1 MHNNNKKG
9 AIVRIL
15 VADDH
20 RMFRDGLCKLLAA
33 EADFCVEGETG
44 DGDTA
49 IQLVQELRPDIL
61 LLDLAMRPHG
71 LETVRKLADQPAIST
86 RIIILTAAIENRQV
100 VEALQMGARA
110 VVLKESATA
119 VLFKCIRAVMAGQY
133 WIGNEAVADLVKLVR
148 EITAPA
154 PKRECPRNGLT
165 PRELQVIATIVAG
178 YSNKEIAQKLNI
190 SEDTVKH
197 HLTNIFDKLGTSSR
211 LELATYA
218 ISHHLVD
225 GVKSQKTTFFL

>member
-1 MHNNNKKG
+1 MHKQNG
-9 AIVRIL
+9 TIRII

-20 RMFRDGLCKLLAA
+20 RIFRDGLCKLLAL
-33 EADFCVEGETG
+33 ELDFHVVGETG

-49 IQLVQELRPDIL
+49 FQLAQELCPDIL
-61 LLDLAMRPHG
+61 LLDLAMRPDG
-71 LETVRKLADQPAIST
+71 LEVLRNLANQPASST
-86 RIIILTAAIENRQV
+86 RCILLTAAIENSQI
-100 VEALQMGARA
+100 VEALRLGARG

-119 VLFKCIRAVMAGQY
+119 VLLKCIRSVMAGQY

-154 PKRECPRNGLT
+154 PRTCPRNGLT

-178 YSNKEIAQKLNI
+178 YSNREIAQKFTI

-197 HLTNIFDKLGTSSR
+197 HLTNIFDKLGVSSR

-218 ISHHLVD
+218 ISHRLVNNE
-225 GVKSQKTTFFL
+225 QA

>member
-1 MHNNNKKG
+1 MHNKNG
-9 AIVRIL
+9 VIRIL

-20 RMFRDGLCKLLAA
+20 RIFRDGLCKLLAA
-33 EADFCVEGETG
+33 EADFRVESETG
-44 DGDTA
+44 DGDIA
-49 IQLVQELRPDIL
+49 VQLAQELRPDIL
-61 LLDLAMRPHG
+61 LLDLAMRPDG
-71 LETVRKLADQPAIST
+71 LETLRKLVNQPASAT
-86 RIIILTAAIENRQV
+86 RTILLTAAIENSQI
-100 VEALQMGARA
+100 VEALQLGARG
-110 VVLKESATA
+110 VVLKEAATA

-133 WIGNEAVADLVKLVR
+133 WIGNEAVADLVKLVQ

-165 PRELQVIATIVAG
+165 PRELQVISTIVAG
-178 YSNKEIAQKLNI
+178 YSNKEIASKFSI

-218 ISHHLVD
+218 ISHRLVD
-225 GVKSQKTTFFL
+225 NSDA

>member
-1 MHNNNKKG
+1 MHKRND
-9 AIVRIL
+9 IIRII

-20 RMFRDGLCKLLAA
+20 RIFRDGLCKLLAM
-33 EADFCVEGETG
+33 EPDFRVEGETG
-44 DGDTA
+44 DGDRA
-49 IQLVQELRPDIL
+49 VQLAQELGPDIL
-61 LLDLAMRPHG
+61 LLDLAMRPDG
-71 LETVRKLADQPAIST
+71 LEVLRKLSNLPATAT
-86 RIIILTAAIENRQV
+86 RTILLTAAIENSQIV
-100 VEALQMGARA
+100 DALRMGARGI
-110 VVLKESATA
+110 VLKEAATA
-119 VLFKCIRAVMAGQY
+119 VLFKCIRSVMANQY

-154 PKRECPRNGLT
+154 PKRECPKNGLT
-165 PRELQVIATIVAG
+165 PRELQVISTIVAG
-178 YSNKEIAQKLNI
+178 YSNKEIAQKFSI

-225 GVKSQKTTFFL
+225 YLHS

>member
-1 MHNNNKKG
+1 MQSNNNKKS
-9 AIVRIL
+9 AVIRIL

-20 RMFRDGLCKLLAA
+20 RIFRDGLCKLLAA
-33 EADFCVEGETG
+33 EPDFRVEGETG
-44 DGDTA
+44 DGDMA
-49 IQLVQELRPDIL
+49 VQLVQELRPDIL
-61 LLDLAMRPHG
+61 LLDLAMRPDG
-71 LETVRKLADQPAIST
+71 LEILRKLANQPAST
-86 RIIILTAAIENRQV
+86 TRAILLTAAIENSQIV
-100 VEALQMGARA
+100 DALKLGARG

-119 VLFKCIRAVMAGQY
+119 VLFKCIRTVMAGQY

-148 EITAPA
+148 EIMASA
-154 PKRECPRNGLT
+154 PKRECPKNGLT
-165 PRELQVIATIVAG
+165 PRELQVISTIVAG
-178 YSNKEIAQKLNI
+178 YSNKEIAQKFSI

-225 GVKSQKTTFFL
+225 SSQS